1 MRISVVLPVRDEES
15 LLEEALESL
24 LRQSERDF
32 EVIAVSDGSSDAVR
46 AVLARFAARDGRVKP
61 LHQARSGIVAALN
74 RGLRQA
80 RGVYIARM
88 DSDDI
93 CRPERLALQADFLD
107 REPNIG
113 LVGSRVE
120 YLGDAK
126 KNEGLAHFVRWS
138 NSLTAARDISLYRF
152 VESPLIHPSV
162 MFRRALPERFGPY
175 RDGPFPEDYE
185 LWLRWME
192 RGVSMAKL
200 EDTLLEW
207 RDRPE
212 RLTRTD
218 PRYSVDAFYQT
229 KAPYLYRWLERH
241 NAHHP
246 AVIVWGSGRTSR
258 QRLRFLTSLGIRVEA
273 FVDIDPRKVG
283 HRIGGAEVIWPDAL
297 PAPGRC
303 FVLGWVAS
311 RGAREDIERQ
321 LRQRGFRRGIDYL
334 PCA

>member
-1 MRISVVLPVRDEES
+1 
-15 LLEEALESL
+15 
-24 LRQSERDF
+24 
-32 EVIAVSDGSSDAVR
+32 
-46 AVLARFAARDGRVKP
+46 
-61 LHQARSGIVAALN
+61 
-74 RGLRQA
+74 
-80 RGVYIARM
+80 
-88 DSDDI
+88 
-93 CRPERLALQADFLD
+93 
-107 REPNIG
+107 
-113 LVGSRVE
+113 
-120 YLGDAK
+120 
-126 KNEGLAHFVRWS
+126 
-138 NSLTAARDISLYRF
+138 
-152 VESPLIHPSV
+152 
-162 MFRRALPERFGPY
+162 
-175 RDGPFPEDYE
+175 
-185 LWLRWME
+185 
-192 RGVSMAKL
+192 MAKL

-207 RDRPE
+207 RERPG

-246 AVIVWGSGRTSR
+246 AVIVWGSGRASR
-258 QRLRFLTSLGIRVEA
+258 KRLRFLTGLGIRVEA